1 MAEIERAE
9 ILIGQTKFT
18 ITGADAKERAPYIQ
32 EIVDET
38 LGKVR
43 SLDSTRALSSTAILN
58 LALINLA
65 GEMLRV
71 RTEKEAGDK
80 SIEKLKKQKRRLQ
93 HQIDDL
99 QVDLMNLEQDN
110 MDLMEKVRGHNDA
123 ES

>member
-32 EIVDET
+32 EIVNET